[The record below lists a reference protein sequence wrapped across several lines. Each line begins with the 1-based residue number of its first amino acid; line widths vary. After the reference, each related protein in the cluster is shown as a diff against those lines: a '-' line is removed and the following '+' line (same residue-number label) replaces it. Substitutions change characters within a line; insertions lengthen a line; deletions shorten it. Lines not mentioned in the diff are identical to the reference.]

1 MKIFNL
7 QSLKNVPRC
16 FQSINPT
23 FIDLIFTNQKASFK
37 NSYSLEVGISN
48 HSSLITTALRSQ
60 LVKGNVKLFQDYIIF
75 NINSFNKDLEECF
88 KKHTI
93 YGYSHFQNV
102 FVKFLN
108 KHKPV
113 TK

>member
-1 MKIFNL
+1 MLCWSDFNLTVKNKNFGVFMKIFNL

-23 FIDLIFTNQKASFK
+23 FIDLIVTNQKASFK

-60 LVKGNVKLFQDYIIF
+60 LVKGNVKLF
-75 NINSFNKDLEECF
+75 
-88 KKHTI
+88 
-93 YGYSHFQNV
+93 
-102 FVKFLN
+102 
-108 KHKPV
+108 
-113 TK
+113 

>member
-37 NSYSLEVGISN
+37 NSYSLEVTVAS
-48 HSSLITTALRSQ
+48 
-60 LVKGNVKLFQDYIIF
+60 
-75 NINSFNKDLEECF
+75 
-88 KKHTI
+88 
-93 YGYSHFQNV
+93 
-102 FVKFLN
+102 
-108 KHKPV
+108 
-113 TK
+113 